1 MSHFTEALYLRKQLQ
16 QLINEN
22 NLLHRKLHFLVE
34 AAPVADETP
43 SPAET
48 LHGVR
53 FNPERS
59 PAPRQFD
66 PIYSEFMRHFNNLQ
80 DFQTWFMRFDPQTRY
95 DLIQAWELL
104 TPQQREAFNQ
114 SLVSIWREMS
124 DILSNMDTSEMGMLL
139 HHLLH
144 DDITEIDVTAE
155 NLRAIVESG
164 QMNRLN
170 DLLRSYRDMLARMIN
185 MIQLNRF
192 TSPQLFSMS
201 QKRYDQLIRSLTN
214 NYTISSRAH
223 TRIIGQL
230 TVFVN
235 GLSGDLWADRALL
248 FGKQEAQEL
257 LDRATERRNAAQAA
271 GNVEE
276 AAAAQN
282 IIDEVKRILAM
293 GPNVSGRTA
302 AISSVLVAAASLF
315 GGGTITVG
323 GIWNWIEEFLGNV
336 VSGEY
341 DFEIQSGVG
350 PTWTNPTSNGS
361 GGGPGGGP

>member
-43 SPAET
+43 SPDET
-48 LHGVR
+48 MRGSRYV
-53 FNPERS
+53 NPERS

-66 PIYSEFMRHFNNLQ
+66 PIFSEFMRHFNNLQ
-80 DFQTWFMRFDPQTRY
+80 DFQTWFMRFDPQIRY

-104 TPQQREAFNQ
+104 TPDQREAFNQ

-124 DILSNMDTSEMGMLL
+124 DILSNMNTSEMGMLL

-144 DDITEIDVTAE
+144 DDITEIDVTAD
-155 NLRAIVESG
+155 NVRAIVESG

-230 TVFVN
+230 TLFAN
-235 GLSGDLWADRALL
+235 GLSGDLFADRALL
-248 FGKQEAQEL
+248 FGKREAEEL
-257 LDRATERRNAAQAA
+257 ERRAIEIRDNPNSTPEQRQAA
-271 GNVEE
+271 T
-276 AAAAQN
+276 N
-282 IIDEVKRILAM
+282 IIDEIKRIMQM

-315 GGGTITVG
+315 GGGTITVE
-323 GIWNWIEEFLGNV
+323 GIWNWVEEFLGNV

-341 DFEIQSGVG
+341 DFEL
-350 PTWTNPTSNGS
+350 
-361 GGGPGGGP
+361 GPGGFQWSNPSNTTNP

>member
-1 MSHFTEALYLRKQLQ
+1 MSHFTEALFLRKQLQ

-43 SPAET
+43 SPDET
-48 LHGVR
+48 MRGSRYV
-53 FNPERS
+53 NPERS

-66 PIYSEFMRHFNNLQ
+66 PIYSEFMRHFNNMQ
-80 DFQTWFMRFDPQTRY
+80 DFQTWFMRFDPQIRY
-95 DLIQAWELL
+95 DLIQAWGLL
-104 TPQQREAFNQ
+104 TPEQRELFN
-114 SLVSIWREMS
+114 SNLVSIWTEMS
-124 DILSNMDTSEMGMLL
+124 DILSGIDTPQMATLL

-144 DDITEIDVTAE
+144 DDITEDPVTADTV
-155 NLRAIVESG
+155 RAIVQSG
-164 QMNRLN
+164 QMDELN
-170 DLLRSYRDMLARMIN
+170 DLLKSYRDMLARIIN
-185 MIQLNRF
+185 MVQLNRV

-230 TVFVN
+230 TLFAN
-235 GLSGDLWADRALL
+235 GLSGDLFADRALL
-248 FGKQEAQEL
+248 FGKKEAQEL
-257 LDRATERRNAAQAA
+257 LDRAIERRNAAEAA

-276 AAAAQN
+276 AAAAQD
-282 IIDEVKRILAM
+282 IIDQVKRILAM

-315 GGGTITVG
+315 GGGTITVE
-323 GIWNWIEEFLGNV
+323 GIWNWVEEFLGNV

-341 DFEIQSGVG
+341 DFEL
-350 PTWTNPTSNGS
+350 
-361 GGGPGGGP
+361 GPGGFQWSNPSNTTNP